1 MKQVD
6 FIKILSSQLPETF
19 KTEQLLLV
27 LLESSNSTLAL
38 HEVRKC
44 MHNHLYRLEQQN
56 LVKRLCPKRTRNAS
70 FKRLFSFD
78 SVNLSLIHSH
88 SKLTEPV
95 DSANYFHLFEQH
107 AQKLK
112 EEAGVLHKKRDIFK
126 QLTENYKVYEP
137 LITRKLSDLN
147 SELRDKNI
155 ELEAIHE
162 LMSAIN
168 CLSTS
173 ATQRVPLKQ
182 N

>member
-6 FIKILSSQLPETF
+6 FIKLLSSKLPETF

-27 LLESSNSTLAL
+27 LLESSNDNLAL

-56 LVKRLCPKRTRNAS
+56 LVERLCPKRTQNAS

-78 SVNLSLIHSH
+78 SVNLSLLDSH
-88 SKLTEPV
+88 SDQTAPLESV
-95 DSANYFHLFEQH
+95 SHFHQFKQH
-107 AQKLK
+107 VQKLK
-112 EEAGVLHKKRDIFK
+112 EDTCALSKKRDVFS
-126 QLTENYKVYEP
+126 QLTENYKMYEP
-137 LITRKLSDLN
+137 LITRKLS
-147 SELRDKNI
+147 ELDSALLDKKI

-168 CLSTS
+168 CTS
-173 ATQRVPLKQ
+173 ASETLRTSPV
-182 N
+182 

>member
-6 FIKILSSQLPETF
+6 FIKLLSSKLPETF

-27 LLESSNSTLAL
+27 LLESSNDNLAL

-56 LVKRLCPKRTRNAS
+56 LVERLCPKRTQNAS

-78 SVNLSLIHSH
+78 SVNLNLLDSQSEQTAPLESVSH
-88 SKLTEPV
+88 
-95 DSANYFHLFEQH
+95 FHLFKQH
-107 AQKLK
+107 VQKLK
-112 EEAGVLHKKRDIFK
+112 EDTCALSKKRDVFS
-126 QLTENYKVYEP
+126 QLTENYKMYEP
-137 LITRKLSDLN
+137 LITRKLS
-147 SELRDKNI
+147 ELDSALLDKKI

-168 CLSTS
+168 CTS
-173 ATQRVPLKQ
+173 ASETLRTSPV
-182 N
+182 

>member
-6 FIKILSSQLPETF
+6 FIKLLSSKLPETF

-27 LLESSNSTLAL
+27 LLESSSDNLAL

-56 LVKRLCPKRTRNAS
+56 LVERLCPKRTQNAS

-78 SVNLSLIHSH
+78 SVNLNLLDSH
-88 SKLTEPV
+88 SEQTAPLESV
-95 DSANYFHLFEQH
+95 SHFHLFKQH
-107 AQKLK
+107 VQKLK
-112 EEAGVLHKKRDIFK
+112 EDTCALSKKRNVFS
-126 QLTENYKVYEP
+126 QLTENYKMYEP
-137 LITRKLSDLN
+137 LITRKLS
-147 SELRDKNI
+147 ELDSALLDKKI

-168 CLSTS
+168 CTS
-173 ATQRVPLKQ
+173 ASETLRTSPV
-182 N
+182 